1 MGKSAIIIICC
12 NLEELKG
19 PFWPGL
25 GVQWIS
31 WGAAHVML
39 GHLSLVQRR
48 WDPHRCPSTFIEVFS
63 ALCWILRTSFNF
75 INYFEVKNCACIY
88 VCLDIK
94 VSKECSLKALW
105 RSMWFPN
112 RKESLCLA
120 VFVKVVNC
128 KNDLN
133 LVYMLQKK
141 SCIIIFSSFVKFL
154 MGSKKAQDIVY
165 VNYFLVV

>member
-1 MGKSAIIIICC
+1 
-12 NLEELKG
+12 
-19 PFWPGL
+19 
-25 GVQWIS
+25 
-31 WGAAHVML
+31 
-39 GHLSLVQRR
+39 
-48 WDPHRCPSTFIEVFS
+48 
-63 ALCWILRTSFNF
+63 
-75 INYFEVKNCACIY
+75 
-88 VCLDIK
+88 
-94 VSKECSLKALW
+94 
-105 RSMWFPN
+105 MWFPN

-165 VNYFLVV
+165 VFLFLWIIF